1 TTLFRSPFM
10 LSKDIDFDTRQYKIA
25 INSMLELISSHSNGN
40 RYYFQSGKT
49 SNIAT
54 EQIYYSKSTYEKLS
68 EITYFVFKDAQH
80 SYDKLL
86 IVIKLL
92 ADRLYQGSDKI
103 GRAHV

>member
-1 TTLFRSPFM
+1 
-10 LSKDIDFDTRQYKIA
+10 
-25 INSMLELISSHSNGN
+25 HSNGN

-92 ADRLYQGSDKI
+92 ADRLYQGSDITINYEFLNLLFIEIKEKKI
-103 GRAHV
+103 KYEFLKQVFNKIKK